1 MLHVSDL
8 IHYKK
13 CPRFCW
19 NCRNNPLPYESFY
32 HMDVPFSELW
42 QKRLHIENALSG
54 EVGDTNEKTLSLL
67 EKSDVLI
74 AGRFS
79 YRECRTR
86 IPVLIRLEE
95 GYKAIYPLLTPYPKD
110 FEAVKMKVNQIICAS
125 AGIQIVKHEILYVN
139 KDYVREGDLDL
150 EECLLLTDRFFN
162 RKNNPGTP
170 IDQAVD
176 AVEIDLDEW
185 IDATDEVLN
194 APSVETIRTKVCTT
208 GRRCN
213 YYDQCFDD
221 SGLPDDSPIFL
232 TTSQHKIDA
241 FENGVEH
248 ICQMDLD
255 QIDGYKLQYSQ
266 YMASRQGKFVD
277 HIALRHWISRI
288 EYPISYLDFE
298 WDTFAFPPYDKM
310 KPFDVL
316 CFQYSLHVEENGELK
331 HYDYFGTG
339 DCRKEFIRS
348 LIKQI
353 SKTGTVLVYNMEGA
367 EKLRLTQLAEQFP
380 RYRKALMQICERM
393 VDLSKPF
400 ETGIYYANKMRG
412 HYSLKNVLPVF
423 TDEVSYQELEIH
435 NGLNAVQAY
444 RTFDSVSDEKK
455 EEVRNNIREYCR
467 MDTYAEYVVYHGLLK
482 ELEDKDA

>member
-19 NCRNNPLPYESFY
+19 NCQNNPLPYESFY
-32 HMDVPFSELW
+32 HMDSPFTALW
-42 QKRLHIENALSG
+42 QKRLGVEKAVSG
-54 EVGDTNEKTLSLL
+54 EVGDTNEKTLKLL
-67 EKSDVLI
+67 EENDVLL

-86 IPVLIRLEE
+86 IPLLMRTDQ
-95 GYKAIYPLLTPYPKD
+95 GYKAIYPLLSAYPKE
-110 FEAVKMKVNQIICAS
+110 FEAVKMKVNQMICRS
-125 AGIQIVKHEILYVN
+125 VGIDIVKHEILYIN
-139 KDYVREGDLDL
+139 KDYVRHGELDLD
-150 EECLLLTDRFFN
+150 ECLIITDRFFN
-162 RKNNPGTP
+162 RKNHPGRN
-170 IDQAVD
+170 IDEVIEEL
-176 AVEIDLDEW
+176 EIDLDTW
-185 IDATDEVLN
+185 IDQTNQVLSL
-194 APSVETIRTKVCTT
+194 PSVETIRSKTCTT

-213 YYDQCFDD
+213 YYDICFDD
-221 SGLPDDSPIFL
+221 SHLPDDSPVFL
-232 TTSQHKIDA
+232 TTSQHKLEALETGI
-241 FENGVEH
+241 EH
-248 ICQMDLD
+248 ICEMDLD

-266 YMASRQGKFVD
+266 YMASKQGKFVD
-277 HIALRHWISRI
+277 HIALKHWLSRI

-316 CFQYSLHVEENGELK
+316 CFQYSLHVEDGDLK

-339 DCRKEFIRS
+339 DCRKEFIQS
-348 LIKQI
+348 LLKQI
-353 SKTGTVLVYNMEGA
+353 PKTGTVLVYNMEGA
-367 EKLRLTQLAEQFP
+367 EKLRLVQLAEQFP
-380 RYRKALMQICERM
+380 RYKKQLMQICGRM

-423 TDEVSYQELEIH
+423 TNQVSYQELEIH

-444 RTFDSVSDEKK
+444 RTFDTVSDEQKN
-455 EEVRNNIREYCR
+455 EVRNNIRDYCK

-482 ELEDKDA
+482 ESEGKDA